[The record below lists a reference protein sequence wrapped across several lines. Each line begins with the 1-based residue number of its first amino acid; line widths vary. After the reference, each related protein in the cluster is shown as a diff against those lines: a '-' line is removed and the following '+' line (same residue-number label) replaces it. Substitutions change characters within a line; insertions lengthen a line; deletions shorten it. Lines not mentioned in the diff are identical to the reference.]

1 MQVAAR
7 RLLIIPSLLVLT
19 LSAQAQYDV
28 SHPPSA
34 AKLKAD
40 NQKVTGSIRSDKAKS
55 RAYCELMSIG
65 AQIEQADEHNDN
77 KKLLALGRRTN
88 ELVEQLGQEYQ
99 ELLNALAYVEVNRPA
114 EFKDLQSMWEP
125 IKATCSH

>member
-1 MQVAAR
+1 MRVVAG
-7 RLLIIPSLLVLT
+7 RLLIIAPLLFLT

-28 SHPPSA
+28 AHPPSA
-34 AKLKAD
+34 TKLRAD

-65 AQIEQADEHNDN
+65 AQMEQTDERN
-77 KKLLALGRRTN
+77 KLLALGRRTN
-88 ELVEQLGQEYQ
+88 ELVEQLGPEYQ
-99 ELLNALAYVEVNRPA
+99 ELLNALTYVEVNRPA